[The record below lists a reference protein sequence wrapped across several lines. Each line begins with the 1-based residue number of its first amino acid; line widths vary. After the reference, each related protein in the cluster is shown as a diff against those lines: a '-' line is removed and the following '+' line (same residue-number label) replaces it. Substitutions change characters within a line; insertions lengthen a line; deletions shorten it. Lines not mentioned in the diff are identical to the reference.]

1 MEKVLPLEDL
11 LARVSELRRQRQK
24 IVFTNGCFDILHPGH
39 VSYLQKARQ
48 LGDALIVGINSD
60 RSVRQLKGELRPVF
74 TQEERCQLLSGLES
88 VSFITIFNEST
99 PRELIRT
106 ILPDVLVKG
115 GDWRLEEIVG
125 REEVETAGG
134 KVVSLPYD
142 TGHSSSGIIQ
152 RILQRYETNPGRSQV
167 TPPKPEA

>member
-1 MEKVLPLEDL
+1 VEKVLPLEDL
-11 LARVSELRRQRQK
+11 LERVGELRQRRKK

-60 RSVRQLKGELRPVF
+60 RSVRELKGELRPIL

-88 VSFITIFNEST
+88 VNFITIFNEST

-106 ILPDVLVKG
+106 LLPDVLVKG
-115 GDWRLEEIVG
+115 GDWGVEEIVG
-125 REEVETAGG
+125 REAVETAGG
-134 KVVSLPYD
+134 RVVSLPYEI
-142 TGHSSSGIIQ
+142 GHSSSGIIE
-152 RILQRYETNPGRSQV
+152 RILRRYKTNP
-167 TPPKPEA
+167 